1 MALSVLPDPFSAL
14 AIIVGVDA
22 GAGLLS
28 ADPLA
33 IILAS
38 IFPDKLTFAV
48 TLIFFKRA
56 NILFAVGPLK
66 VTFAMHLVVQPGALV
81 ALLISPGI
89 SSLPLDLVHLELTF
103 IH

>member
-1 MALSVLPDPFSAL
+1 MALSVLPDPLSAL

-33 IILAS
+33 VIFAS
-38 IFPDKLTFAV
+38 IFPDKLTFSMTFV
-48 TLIFFKRA
+48 LFKRA

-66 VTFAMHLVVQPGALV
+66 VTFAVHLVVQPGALV
-81 ALLISPGI
+81 ALLVGPGI